1 MKRAIPLFVII
12 LLLLSEV
19 VVAQTHTVF
28 GGVTDPNGFAVEGV
42 YVTCQKGDK
51 TIGARTDING
61 KYRLDVALNDSVVL
75 KFSHLNYKD
84 TSICVRMKEIV
95 LPINVSLKK
104 ESKNLNAVR
113 VSAKSP
119 NGTLKG
125 DTTVYYATAYKTN
138 QDATA
143 YDLIQKLPGVGV
155 TDGTVQAHG
164 EAVSEVLIDGKEYSD
179 ITMALK
185 NLPAYIVN
193 EVQVFYK
200 ESDYSRMTGFDDGN
214 RKLILNFSTK
224 HPDDEKLMS
233 RVQLG
238 YGSEKHYDCYGNLH
252 WFKDRHLLSLFAQ
265 FNNVNKQ
272 DFSNLSLTGKSS
284 ENTPGVSPYAKG
296 RTSGGDAL
304 ENNND
309 EKNNLSDGITTTK
322 AVGLNYSFQP
332 HDSSI
337 SATIHYFFSDNDNEL
352 QYTINDYFF
361 VDSVVEKQHQQSEC
375 QTMSHHL
382 KSKIEW
388 NITPRDV
395 VVFRPEISLQ
405 RSTKN
410 ESVNVIR
417 TGQHSPVEQTGI
429 DDEKALVGMGTLTYI
444 HRLGKRGAAMSL
456 DFKGGHM
463 LNNGETEMNI
473 VNADTGNVINRTI
486 DNQTNNTQ
494 LDGVFSFVTPS
505 INRYSRFK
513 IDVGLGMKKRQTD
526 RLTEQGSITEY
537 TLIDS
542 MSSGGVVS
550 DDKSLTGR
558 MIYMYSRHK
567 LNLVGGIELNNTG
580 QEISSGRIARD
591 TSYCSLLPFVQ
602 LRYDLNA
609 KNQIHVNMVSKQQL
623 PAINMLQ
630 EAASTINPTLCI
642 VGNAM
647 LTPAYSHDVSARWLR
662 NDVSLSQFM
671 VLFLKYGRI
680 DNYIATVRAM
690 DEKKQGVQMVS
701 YRNSN
706 TPQQSIEALAAY
718 GFPISFIKS
727 NGNVSSFCRLSD
739 VPGFL
744 GVDFTKSRV
753 VCWNNSFTIG
763 SNVSERLDFVVD
775 MNLSYNSDKN
785 NYSSDYSVDYW
796 SYSCGGQ
803 IVSRIGKWIKC
814 TFECGYTGYSG
825 EKVSKFNAVIC
836 NAAISSIFGKNDCFE
851 MQFYMN
857 DIFNQNNN
865 FYQSTSELY
874 LRESESNVL
883 KRYAMLKLIYKI
895 K

>member
-1 MKRAIPLFVII
+1 MKRASLLFVI
-12 LLLLSEV
+12 LLLFLSEV
-19 VVAQTHTVF
+19 VVAQTHTVY
-28 GGVTDPNGFAVEGV
+28 GSVTDPNGSAVEGV
-42 YVTCQKGDK
+42 YVTYNKGDK

-61 KYRLDVALNDSVVL
+61 KFRLDVALCDSVVL
-75 KFSHLNYKD
+75 KISHLNYKD
-84 TSICVRMKEIV
+84 TTFCVRMKGIV
-95 LPINVSLKK
+95 LPINISLKQ
-104 ESKNLNAVR
+104 ESKNLNAVK

-125 DTTVYYATAYKTN
+125 DTTVYYASAYKTN

-224 HPDDEKLMS
+224 HPEEEKFMS
-233 RVQLG
+233 RIQMG
-238 YGSEKHYDCYGNLH
+238 HGTEKQYDCYGNLH

-265 FNNVNKQ
+265 FNDVNKQ

-284 ENTPGVSPYAKG
+284 ENTPGISPYAKG
-296 RTSGGDAL
+296 RTSGGDAM
-304 ENNND
+304 ENNNY
-309 EKNNLSDGITTTK
+309 EKNNLTDGITTTK
-322 AVGLNYSFQP
+322 AVGLNYSFQA

-337 SATIHYFFSDNDNEL
+337 NATVHYFFSDNDNDQ

-361 VDSVVEKQHQQSEC
+361 VDSVMEKQNQQLEC
-375 QTMSHHL
+375 HTMSHHL
-382 KSKIEW
+382 KSKIKW
-388 NITPRDV
+388 NISPRDV
-395 VVFRPEISLQ
+395 VVFCPEISLQ
-405 RSTKN
+405 KSNKN
-410 ESVNVIR
+410 ESVNVFR
-417 TGQHSPVEQTGI
+417 SGLQSPVEQYSI
-429 DDEKALVGMGTLTYI
+429 DDEKALMGLGTLTYI
-444 HRLGKRGAAMSL
+444 HRLGKRGAALSL
-456 DFKGGHM
+456 DFKGGHQF
-463 LNNGETEMNI
+463 NDGKTEMNI

-486 DNQTNNTQ
+486 DNQSNNTQ
-494 LDGVFSFVTPS
+494 LDGVLSFVTPS

-513 IDVGLGMKKRQTD
+513 FDVGLGMKKRQTD
-526 RLTEQGSITEY
+526 MLTKQGSVTEY
-537 TLIDS
+537 TLIDP

-558 MIYMYSRHK
+558 MIYMFSRHK

-580 QEISSGRIARD
+580 QEITSTRVTRD
-591 TSYCSLLPFVQ
+591 TSYRSLLPFVQ

-609 KNQIHVNMVSKQQL
+609 KNQIHINMISKQQL

-630 EAASTINPTLCI
+630 EAATIINPTLCV

-671 VLFLKYGRI
+671 VLFFKYGLT

-701 YRNSN
+701 YRNSSA
-706 TPQQSIEALAAY
+706 PQQSLEALAAY
-718 GFPISFIKS
+718 GFPVSFIKS
-727 NGNVSSFCRLSD
+727 NVNVSTFCRLSD
-739 VPGFL
+739 VPGFI
-744 GVDFTKSRV
+744 GDDFTKSRV

-763 SNVSERLDFVVD
+763 SNVSERLDFVID
-775 MNLSYNSDKN
+775 MNLCYNSDKN
-785 NYSSDYSVDYW
+785 NYSNDYSVNYW

-803 IVSRIGKWIKC
+803 VVSRIGKWIKC

-825 EKVSKFNAVIC
+825 ERVSQYNAVIC

-851 MQFYMN
+851 LQLYMN

-874 LRESESNVL
+874 LRESESEVL